1 MAKKKEIKPF
11 PTFLSVILLLA
22 FLGAMV
28 VFVVYVVTPMGTS
41 DVSHVDSLGE
51 QSFEAE
57 SSIEPPPPSVAEVK
71 EYMSDADVGDVVT
84 FGKYEQNGVSDDG
97 KEPIEWVVLDE
108 DEESL
113 LLISRYCLDCK
124 PYNETRTDVDWN
136 DSTLRAWLNG
146 DFYNNAFSSKE
157 KEGIVVYD
165 EMAQVDGVSEAY
177 TISISDKVTILSAS
191 LAKDYYEYDSWRA
204 CAATE
209 YAKANGARV
218 ENDYTWWWLRS
229 FEKSSDKSYYVY
241 FNGSIR
247 GEFTVDY
254 GIVAVRPVIRVSADA
269 EKESEMSD
277 TVSE

>member
-57 SSIEPPPPSVAEVK
+57 SSIEPPPPSVAEIK

-124 PYNETRTDVDWN
+124 PYNEERNNISWQ
-136 DSTLRAWLNG
+136 DSSLRAWLNG
-146 DFYNNAFSSKE
+146 DFYNTAFSDEE
-157 KEGIVVYD
+157 KAGIVETEYLAELYD
-165 EMAQVDGVSEAY
+165 SAFITDNVFMLSSLEA
-177 TISISDKVTILSAS
+177 KQ
-191 LAKDYYEYDSWRA
+191 YYEYDSWRA
-204 CAATE
+204 CAPTE

-218 ENDYTWWWLRS
+218 ENDYTWWWLRTPALGNPNA
-229 FEKSSDKSYYVY
+229 EYVH
-241 FNGSIR
+241 FNGVIKDI
-247 GEFTVDY
+247 GFAVDY
-254 GIVAVRPVIRVSADA
+254 DSVAVRPVIRVSADA